1 MAELLEALMVIS
13 FGISWPINIIKS
25 YTSQSTKGKS
35 LLFVLFI
42 LFGYVCGILS
52 KLLNGKFTYVFAFYV
67 LNFLMVLAD
76 LFLYFR
82 NKRFDKQRE
91 KSQ

>member
-52 KLLNGKFTYVFAFYV
+52 KLL
-67 LNFLMVLAD
+67 
-76 LFLYFR
+76 
-82 NKRFDKQRE
+82 
-91 KSQ
+91 S

>member
-52 KLLNGKFTYVFAFYV
+52 KLLSGQFTYVFAFYV

-82 NKRFDKQRE
+82 NKRFDKQRV

>member
-52 KLLNGKFTYVFAFYV
+52 KLLSGKFTYVFAFYV

-82 NKRFDKQRE
+82 NKRFDKHRA
-91 KSQ
+91 KSH